1 MNEFEK
7 IFLNV
12 RQNFD
17 ALWSFKLRSEQV
29 IEIITPYSTTS
40 NKFVSLFVTRRND
53 KYIVS
58 DGGLLNSEAYESE
71 IDYENQC
78 LLKVLYH
85 LEGFYEIKTTADKK
99 GNKHYYK
106 STDDPRFIPN
116 LVYEMGHY
124 VSMCVSAATVPFVDE
139 KEKQEKETFRKQ
151 VNVFL
156 ESIVP
161 KAEIKLNGY
170 LDKKQFRTVRFN
182 AIVTKNSS
190 SLALVNYVSGSDVSY
205 FQKSISNASVLFE
218 IADSSP
224 YSQYIKQKIA
234 VVNNS
239 AEGFVPERLGK
250 HFEILRGH
258 TGQDPINWSER
269 NNLKTLLN

>member
-7 IFLNV
+7 IFSNV
-12 RQNFD
+12 TKNFD
-17 ALWSFKLRSEQV
+17 ALWSFKIRSDQV
-29 IEIITPYSTTS
+29 IEVITPYSTTS
-40 NKFVSLFVTRRND
+40 NKFVSLFVTKRND

-85 LEGFYEIKTTADKK
+85 LEGFYEIKSTTDTR

-106 STDDPRFIPN
+106 STTDSKFIPN
-116 LVYEMGHY
+116 LVYEMGQY
-124 VSMCVSAATVPFVDE
+124 ISMCVSAATVPFVDE

-161 KAEIKLNGY
+161 KSEIKLNGY

-182 AIVTKNSS
+182 AIITKNSS
-190 SLALVNYVSGSDVSY
+190 SFSLINYVTGSNVSY

-218 IADSSP
+218 IADASP

-250 HFEILRGH
+250 HFEILQGH
-258 TGQDPINWSER
+258 TGQDPIKWSER
-269 NNLKTLLN
+269 NNLKALLN